1 MADDDIQTQARA
13 LKKLGFPIR
22 ATISGMGVGLPA
34 KRITSRELDQRHGW
48 AEGTLERVCGVRE
61 RTHVS
66 GEETQES
73 LGVSAAL
80 GALQEA
86 GVGFGELDLLLFAA
100 AVGRQPIPATAPLIK
115 RELQRA
121 LQAQPA
127 AFPAFDVNATCL
139 GALVAMD
146 QAAQAIALGRARHV
160 LVVTSE
166 IASRA
171 LPWETHPA
179 TAGLFGDG
187 AAAIVMSAVDG
198 GQTGPGFGPFRMET
212 YEEGYDICALGAG
225 GTRFDYHSQPLEF
238 QAHSLFA
245 MDGPA
250 LYRLS
255 AREFPGFLDRLLAE
269 AGLTQAQIDLVVPHQ
284 ASPHAL
290 AHLSRRC
297 GFSPGRVWDR
307 VAVMGNQVAAS
318 LPLALQ
324 SAREEGALQPGM
336 NVLMLGTSAGVS
348 FGGAVLRT

>member
-1 MADDDIQTQARA
+1 MPDDDLRREANPLKSLMFSPRARVSG
-13 LKKLGFPIR
+13 LG
-22 ATISGMGVGLPA
+22 AGLPA
-34 KRITSRELDQRHGW
+34 RKVSSAELDRKHGW
-48 AEGTLERVCGVRE
+48 AEGNLERLCGVRE
-61 RTHVS
+61 RCHVS

-73 LGVSAAL
+73 LGVRAAVAAL
-80 GALQEA
+80 ADA
-86 GVGFGELDLLLFAA
+86 GIGFGEVDLLLFAA

-121 LQAQPA
+121 LQVPPSPFA
-127 AFPAFDVNATCL
+127 AFDVNATCL

-160 LVVTSE
+160 LVVSSE

-171 LPWETHPA
+171 LPWQSHPA

-187 AAAIVMSAVDG
+187 AAALVMSATTDG
-198 GQTGPGFGPFRMET
+198 RKGFSFGPFRMET
-212 YEEGYDICALGAG
+212 YEEGYDICALGSG
-225 GTRFDYHSQPLEF
+225 GTRFDYHAQPVEF
-238 QAHSLFA
+238 AAHSLFA

-255 AREFPGFLDRLLAE
+255 AREFPGFLDRLLDE
-269 AGLTQAQIDLVVPHQ
+269 AGLTQSQIDLVIPHQ

-297 GFSPGRVWDR
+297 GFAPGKVWDR

-324 SAREEGALQPGM
+324 SAREAGALAPGM